1 MVYDDK
7 TEIPISTYI
16 NGALC
21 SLCISYVVFITLQR
35 RRDKGVSE
43 DVRKQVRVE
52 EDLQLTLP
60 GKNKFGKQNQ
70 LRCRGSVLV
79 KLK

>member
-1 MVYDDK
+1 M
-7 TEIPISTYI
+7 
-16 NGALC
+16 
-21 SLCISYVVFITLQR
+21 
-35 RRDKGVSE
+35 SE

-79 KLK
+79 KLN